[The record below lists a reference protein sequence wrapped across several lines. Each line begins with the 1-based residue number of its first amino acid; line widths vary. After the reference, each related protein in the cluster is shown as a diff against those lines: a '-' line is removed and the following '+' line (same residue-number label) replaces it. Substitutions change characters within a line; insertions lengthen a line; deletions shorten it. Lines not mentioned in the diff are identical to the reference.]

1 MSSRKT
7 LCEFTEGELTFLPSS
22 SSSLPSCSGIAHDT
36 STTACAQVDL
46 IDMQSFPSGE
56 FKYVLVYQDH
66 GAKFC
71 VLAALKKRTV
81 REVVLQLL
89 SIFATLGPPKLLQTD
104 NGGEFAGIAGSGKVV
119 PLNETELDEVINDIA
134 QLWPACKQVKGPT

>member
-1 MSSRKT
+1 MNQR
-7 LCEFTEGELTFLPSS
+7 G
-22 SSSLPSCSGIAHDT
+22 
-36 STTACAQVDL
+36 QVDL

-104 NGGEFAGIAGSGKVV
+104 NGGEFSGIAGAGRWCRSTR
-119 PLNETELDEVINDIA
+119 PSWTRSSTTSPN
-134 QLWPACKQVKGPT
+134 CGPHASR